1 MGKFKWGTYV
11 LPENDEIL
19 FYRDVL
25 CLNHNEL
32 VAGSKISELSKP
44 LRITID
50 FSPWDNNLPSVY
62 KFGTINITTHNDS
75 LKPNTSALIRHLR
88 NAFCHQN
95 IFVDGENCYL
105 RDSVKTN
112 DNLNEKPKSQ
122 TTMVGYV
129 NYNDLK
135 ALIKSLKK

>member
-1 MGKFKWGTYV
+1 MGKFKWGTYI
-11 LPENDEIL
+11 LPENDEVL

-25 CLNHNEL
+25 CVNHNEL
-32 VAGSKISELSKP
+32 VAGSKISKLSKP
-44 LRITID
+44 LNITIE
-50 FSPWDNNLPSVY
+50 FSPSDKNLPSTY
-62 KFGTINITTHNDS
+62 KFGTINITTPNDS
-75 LKPNTSALIRHLR
+75 TKPNTSALIRHLR

-105 RDSVKTN
+105 RDSLKTN
-112 DNLNEKPKSQ
+112 DNLKGKAKSQ
-122 TTMVGYV
+122 TTMVGHV